1 LILNK
6 AIAAKLPPNE
16 MVKTLFVFSD
26 MEFDEADNG
35 GKNETDFMQ
44 IQHKFADAGYPMPG
58 KLYFKTFY
66 LKLYNS

>member
-1 LILNK
+1 MILNK
-6 AIAAKLPPNE
+6 AIAAKLPSNE
-16 MVKTLFVFSD
+16 MVKTIFVFSD

-58 KLYFKTFY
+58 ILYLNEFC
-66 LKLYNS
+66 LNLYNS